1 MILIA
6 TFDRMKHHTISAFV
20 IVGALLL
27 AGPVLAAEKQVDFAL
42 HVQPILAA
50 KCIKCHGSGKASGGI
65 AFNTRDRALAAAESG
80 QPAIVPSRPQES
92 ELLKR
97 VSSPD
102 DSVRMPPEGKPLSAA
117 EIEVLRSWIAEGAQW
132 SKHWSF

>member
-6 TFDRMKHHTISAFV
+6 ASDRMKHHSISTLV
-20 IVGALLL
+20 IVCVLLL
-27 AGPVLAAEKQVDFAL
+27 ASTVLAADKEVDFAL

-80 QPAIVPSRPQES
+80 EPAIVPGKPMES

-97 VSSPD
+97 VSSTD

-117 EIEVLRSWIAEGAQW
+117 EIDVLGRWIAEGAE
-132 SKHWSF
+132 